1 MESEV
6 FEILQKTLIS
16 LLSDAAGQIDQ
27 PNEQLET
34 LCHVAGMIKPEIVA
48 TTGKVREL
56 VVKVAAPSV
65 QRARRRKFENFTEK
79 SIFDERDDI
88 ATWTRKIGRDKRKI
102 GNLKQEEDDL
112 EACFV
117 EIEHPK
123 KRECLQFLYPSVYFC
138 TCKFFQITI
147 LSRQEDWLCVHL
159 LAFFISKIFQK
170 IDKVHCNPEISAI
183 VRKILIRSAIL

>member
-48 TTGKVREL
+48 T
-56 VVKVAAPSV
+56 
-65 QRARRRKFENFTEK
+65 RARRRKFENFTEK